1 MISLRSLL
9 AAAPLLALAV
19 AQNIAFTSTPALVEA
34 GESYNI
40 TWGGGDDTGV
50 TVTLRRG
57 NPQDLTTIDTIA
69 DNVIANYYVWEAP
82 ESLES
87 GDDYALQITQGQSDI
102 NYSGLF
108 SVEGG
113 SSSSSTPTVTGGA
126 SDNRTTSTAP
136 GNSTMSMTSMASA
149 SGTGTA
155 MSRNSTFSTAALTS
169 SSSSASKSSSN
180 TATFGDMTSTGSSS
194 SQTASSSADAT
205 SAPSNDAPTRT
216 GSSAALILG
225 IVAAVMLH

>member
-1 MISLRSLL
+1 MISFRSLL

-19 AQNIAFTSTPALVEA
+19 AQNIAFTSTPAVVEA

-40 TWGGGDDTGV
+40 TWGGGDGTGV
-50 TVTLRRG
+50 TLTLRRG
-57 NPQDLTTIDTIA
+57 NPKDLTTVDTLA
-69 DNVIANYYVWEAP
+69 DNLMESYYVWEAP
-82 ESLES
+82 SSLED

-108 SVEGG
+108 TVEGG
-113 SSSSSTPTVTGGA
+113 ESSSSSSSSA
-126 SDNRTTSTAP
+126 SASNATATSTASSFAT
-136 GNSTMSMTSMASA
+136 GNSTMSITSMASA

-155 MSRNSTFSTAALTS
+155 IARNSTFSTATLS
-169 SSSSASKSSSN
+169 SSSGE
-180 TATFGDMTSTGSSS
+180 ATFGDMTSTR
-194 SQTASSSADAT
+194 SSASRTATDSAASGT
-205 SAPSNDAPTRT
+205 SAPSNDAPLRT